1 MNPEPPTVVLIG
13 ASVRALAGS
22 ALRAGLSP
30 YAIDLFADADLV
42 ARCPA
47 VRLAGRYPDAFLDAV
62 RAAQPGPWMY
72 TGGLENSP
80 DLLDCLAAERPA
92 WGVVGPSLRAVR
104 DHGRLNRLLRE
115 AGVTVP
121 RQHDGDGPPPEG
133 DWLVKPRRGAGGRG
147 IRDFDPAVPL
157 TPDDRRTCYL
167 QERID
172 GIPAAAVYLGDGPRT
187 RLVGLTAQLVG
198 TNFLGAKPF
207 HYAGSVGPLP
217 FEPALRHQLD
227 RLGSVLGLRG
237 LFGVDGVLRDGTFW
251 PVEVNPR
258 YTASMEVVEFAT
270 GEPLLAAH
278 RAVFD
283 PAAPPAV
290 PFAPAGP
297 CVGKGIVYAA
307 SDGTFPETGPWDLPL
322 TPVTELPAFADI
334 PDAGTPIA
342 AGQPVL
348 TVLVAGPDPAA
359 CLAGV
364 EAAARAV
371 LDALARVP

>member
-1 MNPEPPTVVLIG
+1 MNHEPTVGLIG

-22 ALRAGLSP
+22 ALRAGLRP
-30 YAIDLFADADLV
+30 YAIDLFADADLAV
-42 ARCPA
+42 RCPA

-62 RAAQPGPWMY
+62 RAAPPGPFIY
-72 TGGLENSP
+72 TGGLENYP
-80 DLLDCLAAERPA
+80 DLLGRLAAERPA
-92 WGVVGPSLRAVR
+92 WGVVGPRLRAVR
-104 DHGRLNRLLRE
+104 DHGRLNLLLRD
-115 AGVTVP
+115 AGVPVP
-121 RQHDGDGPPPEG
+121 RHHDGDAPPPDGE
-133 DWLVKPRRGAGGRG
+133 WLVKPRRGAGGRG
-147 IRDFDPAVPL
+147 IRDFDLAGPL
-157 TPDDRRTCYL
+157 TPDERRTCYL
-167 QERID
+167 QERIA
-172 GIPAAAVYLGDGPRT
+172 GPPAAAVYLGDGPRT
-187 RLVGLTAQLVG
+187 RLLGLTAQLAG
-198 TNFLGAKPF
+198 TPFLGAKPF

-217 FEPALRHQLD
+217 VAPALRRQLD
-227 RLGSVLGLRG
+227 HLGHVLGLRG
-237 LFGVDGVLRDGTFW
+237 LFGVDGILRDGTFW

-283 PAAPPAV
+283 PTAPPGR

-307 SDGTFPETGPWDLPL
+307 RDGTFPETGPWDLPL
-322 TPVTELPAFADI
+322 PPVAELPAFADI
-334 PDAGTPIA
+334 PDAGTPIE

-348 TVLVAGPDPAA
+348 TVLVAGADTAA

-364 EAAARAV
+364 ETAARAV